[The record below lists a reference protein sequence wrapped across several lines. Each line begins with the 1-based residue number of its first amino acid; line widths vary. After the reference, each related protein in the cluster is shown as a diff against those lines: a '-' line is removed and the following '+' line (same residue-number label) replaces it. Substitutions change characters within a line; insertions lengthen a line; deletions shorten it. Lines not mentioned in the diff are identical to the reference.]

1 MGCATQINNT
11 QVACR
16 KNNVFDMIREVK
28 TFQNKLNENNMESL
42 ECFLVST
49 KSIPIFF
56 GIIQEN
62 INKTDELYNI
72 KIDYNPE
79 KNVKIYYGFEECKSI
94 LEENNNEINEFIIV
108 GDRFFELMKI
118 DKGEKVTIVKDNE
131 LKIIFKGEKDKITL
145 VFKSNI
151 SYKFKELEHITIIEE
166 NKAGYINQKDS
177 FMLNCLIKGLIN
189 IDLFKDIFLSNEQVI
204 KNDYN
209 KYETSNTFLKI
220 IKNGYQNSQNE
231 LIHLNQIIVKENMLK
246 KSKYLIHPLITYLF
260 KESNNS
266 NLYNSI
272 SNIFVMSDI
281 IHYICNNCKYEIIK
295 EKRYNLISCLEYN
308 LESVRNLKSKRESY
322 FIDINIIDCF
332 YQETFK
338 RIKILEKCPKCG
350 CINNFSS
357 LYKIINFPDILII
370 ILDRNN
376 QIDERERIEFRI
388 DFKLDLSDLSFK
400 ENKITYDLVGILS
413 YKKDIEHNVFYNTV
427 FCKNSDNWVF
437 YDINKTKTIDNMS
450 ADIIHTP
457 YMLFYLKNG
466 IK

>member
-56 GIIQEN
+56 EIIQEN

-151 SYKFKELEHITIIEE
+151 SYKFKELEHITTIEE

-231 LIHLNQIIVKENMLK
+231 LIHLNQIIVKENMLN

-272 SNIFVMSDI
+272 SNIFVISDI

-308 LESVRNLKSKRESY
+308 LESVRNLKSKRESN

-338 RIKILEKCPKCG
+338 RLKIVLYIK
-350 CINNFSS
+350 S
-357 LYKIINFPDILII
+357 
-370 ILDRNN
+370 
-376 QIDERERIEFRI
+376 
-388 DFKLDLSDLSFK
+388 
-400 ENKITYDLVGILS
+400 
-413 YKKDIEHNVFYNTV
+413 
-427 FCKNSDNWVF
+427 
-437 YDINKTKTIDNMS
+437 
-450 ADIIHTP
+450 
-457 YMLFYLKNG
+457 
-466 IK
+466 

>member
-1 MGCATQINNT
+1 
-11 QVACR
+11 
-16 KNNVFDMIREVK
+16 
-28 TFQNKLNENNMESL
+28 
-42 ECFLVST
+42 
-49 KSIPIFF
+49 
-56 GIIQEN
+56 
-62 INKTDELYNI
+62 
-72 KIDYNPE
+72 
-79 KNVKIYYGFEECKSI
+79 
-94 LEENNNEINEFIIV
+94 
-108 GDRFFELMKI
+108 
-118 DKGEKVTIVKDNE
+118 
-131 LKIIFKGEKDKITL
+131 
-145 VFKSNI
+145 
-151 SYKFKELEHITIIEE
+151 
-166 NKAGYINQKDS
+166 
-177 FMLNCLIKGLIN
+177 
-189 IDLFKDIFLSNEQVI
+189 VI

-231 LIHLNQIIVKENMLK
+231 LIHLNQIIVKENMLS
-246 KSKYLIHPLITYLF
+246 KSKYLIHPLINYLF
-260 KESNNS
+260 KESSNS

-272 SNIFVMSDI
+272 SNIFIMSDI
-281 IHYICNNCKYEIIK
+281 THYICNNCKYEIIK

-308 LESVRNLKSKRESY
+308 LESVRNLKSKRESN

-338 RIKILEKCPKCG
+338 RLKIPEKCQKCG
-350 CINNFSS
+350 YINNLSS

-388 DFKLDLSDLSFK
+388 DFKLDLSYLSFE

-437 YDINKTKTIDNMS
+437 YDINKTKIIDNMS